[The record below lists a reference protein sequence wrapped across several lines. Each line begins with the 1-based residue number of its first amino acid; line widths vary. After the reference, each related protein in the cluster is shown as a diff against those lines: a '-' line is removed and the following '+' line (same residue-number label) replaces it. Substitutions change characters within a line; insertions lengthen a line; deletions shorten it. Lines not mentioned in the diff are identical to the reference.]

1 MKLAEHFEDGGMG
14 VMATAGRDGAVN
26 TAVYAVPHVVDEET
40 VAWGMTE
47 GRTYRYTEQNPRA
60 SYLYF
65 SPGGKGRGV
74 RLTLAVKRFETSGKL
89 LEKIRARASET
100 VNPQAGAAVKY
111 VVYFRVVETRPLL

>member
-14 VMATAGRDGAVN
+14 VMATAGGNGEVN
-26 TAVYAVPHVVDEET
+26 TAVYAVPHVIDDET

-47 GRTYRYTEQNPRA
+47 GRTHRYATENPRA

-65 SPGGKGRGV
+65 SPGGKGKGV
-74 RLTLAVKRFETSGKL
+74 RLTLEVKNIETAGKL
-89 LEKIRARASET
+89 LEKIRARASGI

-111 VVYFRVVETRPLL
+111 VAYFRVVETRPLF